1 MKKIIIPALLSAIML
16 LSACGGNADTTTA
29 NGGNASDAAAVTA
42 SPADI
47 TSAVIAE
54 VPVSSGVAKTK
65 DDVADYYDVDASTL
79 ANASFYIC
87 GSGAYPDE
95 LAVLQFNDAAG
106 AEAGKTA
113 LQTRLD
119 SQIELYT
126 TYTPDE
132 MYKLEGAKVFT
143 SGNYAVYIAL
153 SDNDKANEIVKGY
166 LG

>member
-16 LSACGGNADTTTA
+16 LSACGGNASTTTQGTDSA
-29 NGGNASDAAAVTA
+29 VAEVTA
-42 SPADI
+42 APADI
-47 TSAVIAE
+47 TAAVIAE
-54 VPVSSGVAKTK
+54 VPVSSGVAKTVS
-65 DDVADYYDVDASTL
+65 DIGDYYDVDASTR
-79 ANASFYIC
+79 ADASFYIC

-95 LAVLQFNDAAG
+95 LAVLKFNDEAA
-106 AEAGKTA
+106 AEAGKKA
-113 LQTRLD
+113 LQARLD

-132 MYKLEGAKVFT
+132 MYKLEGAKVFA